1 MMARE
6 QLTLTSP
13 ADLAAYLHEQTGMT
27 SDQIADS
34 IRAAAEDG
42 IVLIDGGKIADGHAH
57 AWEITCENGIF
68 TVVHESGYLTEDGR
82 II

>member
-6 QLTLTSP
+6 QFTLTSP
-13 ADLAAYLHEQTGMT
+13 ADLAAYLQDQTSMT
-27 SDQIADS
+27 GEQIAAS

-42 IVLIDGGKIADGHAH
+42 AVLIDGGKITGGHAH
-57 AWEITCENGIF
+57 AWEITCENGSF
-68 TVVHESGYLTEDGR
+68 TVVHEHGYLTEDGR